1 MFCNRRAL
9 LEQKHNL
16 KCALK
21 SKLSFK
27 NLRLGNFYEMPNI
40 VGGAFAPP
48 GLVSD
53 VLKTNLSGILFNVLF
68 SVVAATRTSVWGVSA
83 LRMCNVGFPCKL
95 LSVDFCVRHLQVCQV
110 PLHVFQV
117 HHRAFTRVICW
128 DEQKTPVFAGMSW
141 ENGASRST
149 LGILIHVLTLYQQL

>member
-1 MFCNRRAL
+1 MFCNKRAL

-27 NLRLGNFYEMPNI
+27 NLRLGNVYEMANI

-48 GLVSD
+48 ELISD
-53 VLKTNLSGILFNVLF
+53 VLKTNLSGIFFTVLF
-68 SVVAATRTSVWGVSA
+68 SVVAATRTSVCGLSA
-83 LRMCNVGFPCKL
+83 LRTCNVEFRCKL
-95 LSVDFCVRHLQVCQV
+95 LSVDFCVRHLQVCQI
-110 PLHVFQV
+110 PLHMFQV

-128 DEQKTPVFAGMSW
+128 EEHKTPVFAGMLW

-149 LGILIHVLTLYQQL
+149 VGLLIHVLTLHQQL